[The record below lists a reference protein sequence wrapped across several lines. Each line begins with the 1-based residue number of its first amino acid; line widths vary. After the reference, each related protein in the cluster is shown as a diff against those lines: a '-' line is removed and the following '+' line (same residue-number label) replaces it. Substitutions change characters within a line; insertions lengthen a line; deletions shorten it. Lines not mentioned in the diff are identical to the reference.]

1 MYKRYL
7 IGNPEERFLSYLTDV
22 NENSDVYKEVV
33 VLINEGIT
41 KFNKELKLLLKN
53 EKKYTKEEFAE
64 RFNELKDGI
73 EKLEQYYINGKEE
86 IRKHRKFMLML
97 LFRNKSNLK
106 NQKSKRNKQ
115 SHRKNTQK
123 CSRKLK
129 N

>member
-1 MYKRYL
+1 M
-7 IGNPEERFLSYLTDV
+7 SYLTDV
-22 NENSDVYKEVV
+22 NENSDIYKEVA

-97 LFRNKSNLK
+97 LFRKKSNLK